1 MNYLAHIYLAASL
14 DEKVILGNFLGD
26 FVKKNTENNYDVTI
40 RQGIHMHR
48 KLDSF
53 TDFHPVFQ
61 VSRRRISDKNR
72 RFAGVLIDMFYDHYL
87 ARNWLDY
94 STVSLEDF
102 AEDFYDILERNR
114 SILPDRL
121 KYMMPYLKGENWLLS
136 YGEIPGIEQAV
147 NNVARR
153 FAHSRRPMINPIQE
167 LINNYEGLE
176 NDFKAFFPEAMVHA
190 NQIKSELFY

>member
-1 MNYLAHIYLAASL
+1 M
-14 DEKVILGNFLGD
+14 
-26 FVKKNTENNYDVTI
+26 KKNTENNYGVTI

-61 VSRRRISDKNR
+61 VSRRRISDLNR

-190 NQIKSELFY
+190 NQIKCELFY